1 MKPIQIG
8 DIVGDYRV
16 IAIAGSGGMG
26 AVYKI
31 EHIITKRIE
40 AMKLLPPGLS
50 SDPDQVQRFE
60 REIQVQARLHHPNI
74 VGLYNAVRQGESI
87 ALVMEYVEGES
98 LQRMVEAG
106 PLPVATAV
114 DFASQ
119 VLCALAYAHEA
130 GIIHRDVAPA
140 NIIITP
146 ERVAKLTD
154 FGLARGATDVRLST
168 SGAPLGSP
176 WYMSPEQIRGTGAV
190 DGRTDIYAMGAVLH
204 EMLTGGKLFV
214 AEGSFAVMRAH
225 VEAEPDPPSWRN
237 PEVPAELDE
246 IVRKALA
253 KDPSMRFQKADEFR
267 LALQGVA
274 PGERP
279 IAAAPVLSTPE
290 AENIPDLTAVP
301 VPAPAPAVPV
311 PDAVPAPARVRPI
324 GFHPSR
330 AVIVMALL
338 PTVMLAGFYAMR
350 LIPGVVQARS
360 TGSKPPAAIAKH
372 NEAQVPAAAPSRVEP
387 QAPATVVPAA
397 VVPPAVAPAVV
408 APAPAPAKPPAQ
420 TKKPAVR
427 ARVQSSALAA
437 RRTGKSKPSPA
448 IRVTGGDVL
457 PAAAPAAP
465 APSRSIEVP
474 EPPAPKTDAAADVA
488 ATQRAV
494 SETVPEVTTM
504 SPEAGPAKSQ
514 TGGNWFTRALGKVNP
529 FRKAKAPVDN

>member
-40 AMKLLPPGLS
+40 AMKLLPPGSS
-50 SDPDQVQRFE
+50 SDPEQIHRFE

-74 VGLYNAVRQGESI
+74 VGLYNAVRDGDSI

-106 PLPVATAV
+106 PLPVATAL

-154 FGLARGATDVRLST
+154 FGLARGATDIRLST

-176 WYMSPEQIRGTGAV
+176 WYMSPEQIRGTAAV

-225 VEAEPDPPSWRN
+225 VEVEPDPPSWRN
-237 PEVPAELDE
+237 PEVPAALDE
-246 IVRKALA
+246 IVKKALA
-253 KDPSMRFQKADEFR
+253 KDPAMRFQKADEFR

-274 PGERP
+274 PCERP
-279 IAAAPVLSTPE
+279 IAAAPPLSPPE
-290 AENIPDLTAVP
+290 AENIPSLALAL
-301 VPAPAPAVPV
+301 APAPAR
-311 PDAVPAPARVRPI
+311 AGCVRAHPRLCLCGGP
-324 GFHPSR
+324 GFTLR
-330 AVIVMALL
+330 
-338 PTVMLAGFYAMR
+338 
-350 LIPGVVQARS
+350 
-360 TGSKPPAAIAKH
+360 
-372 NEAQVPAAAPSRVEP
+372 APS
-387 QAPATVVPAA
+387 
-397 VVPPAVAPAVV
+397 
-408 APAPAPAKPPAQ
+408 
-420 TKKPAVR
+420 
-427 ARVQSSALAA
+427 S
-437 RRTGKSKPSPA
+437 
-448 IRVTGGDVL
+448 
-457 PAAAPAAP
+457 
-465 APSRSIEVP
+465 
-474 EPPAPKTDAAADVA
+474 
-488 ATQRAV
+488 
-494 SETVPEVTTM
+494 
-504 SPEAGPAKSQ
+504 
-514 TGGNWFTRALGKVNP
+514 
-529 FRKAKAPVDN
+529 

>member
-1 MKPIQIG
+1 
-8 DIVGDYRV
+8 
-16 IAIAGSGGMG
+16 MG

-40 AMKLLPPGLS
+40 AMKLLPPGSS

-74 VGLYNAVRQGESI
+74 VGLYNAVRQGEST

-168 SGAPLGSP
+168 SGAPIGSP
-176 WYMSPEQIRGTGAV
+176 WYMSPEQIRGTAAV
-190 DGRTDIYAMGAVLH
+190 DGRTDIYAMGAVLQ

-237 PEVPAELDE
+237 PEVPAALDE
-246 IVRKALA
+246 VVRKALA

-279 IAAAPVLSTPE
+279 IAAASVLGTPE

-301 VPAPAPAVPV
+301 VPAPAPDVPM

-330 AVIVMALL
+330 AVVVMALL

-350 LIPGVVQARS
+350 LLPGAARARS
-360 TGSKPPAAIAKH
+360 TGSKPPAAAMAQH
-372 NEAQVPAAAPSRVEP
+372 EAQVPAAAPVRVEP

-397 VVPPAVAPAVV
+397 VVPPAVAPVVV
-408 APAPAPAKPPAQ
+408 APARTPVKPLVE
-420 TKKPAVR
+420 TEKPMVR
-427 ARVQSSALAA
+427 ARVQSSAPAA
-437 RRTGKSKPSPA
+437 RRTGKSEPSHA
-448 IRVTGGDVL
+448 IRVTGSDVL
-457 PAAAPAAP
+457 PAAAIARPAAP

-494 SETVPEVTTM
+494 SETVPEVTTV
-504 SPEAGPAKSQ
+504 SPETAPAKSQ
-514 TGGNWFTRALGKVNP
+514 NGGSWFTRALGKVNP
-529 FRKAKAPVDN
+529 FRKGAKRDSGDAKAPVEKN

>member
-1 MKPIQIG
+1 MKPIHIG
-8 DIVGDYRV
+8 DVVGEYRV

-31 EHIITKRIE
+31 EHVITRRIE
-40 AMKLLPPGLS
+40 AMKLLPPGSS

-74 VGLYNAVRQGESI
+74 VGLYNAVRDGDSI

-119 VLCALAYAHEA
+119 VLSALGYAHES

-154 FGLARGATDVRLST
+154 FGLARGASDVRLST

-225 VEAEPDPPSWRN
+225 VEAEPDPPSLRN
-237 PEVPAELDE
+237 PEVPAALDE
-246 IVRKALA
+246 IVRKAVA
-253 KDPSMRFQKADEFR
+253 KDPARRFQTADEFR
-267 LALQGVA
+267 LALQNVV

-279 IAAAPVLSTPE
+279 IAVPVSAPE
-290 AENIPDLTAVP
+290 AEGVP
-301 VPAPAPAVPV
+301 VPAPTPTPT
-311 PDAVPAPARVRPI
+311 PTQRVR
-324 GFHPSR
+324 GSHSSR
-330 AVIVMALL
+330 AVILMALL
-338 PTVMLAGFYAMR
+338 PTLMLAGFYAMR
-350 LIPGVVQARS
+350 LLPAMAHAR
-360 TGSKPPAAIAKH
+360 TESKTRATAISQH
-372 NEAQVPAAAPSRVEP
+372 DEAQVTPATAVPARVE
-387 QAPATVVPAA
+387 QEAPTT
-397 VVPPAVAPAVV
+397 V
-408 APAPAPAKPPAQ
+408 APAPVAAPAEAEKPVAEARSRPRVPA
-420 TKKPAVR
+420 KVVR
-427 ARVQSSALAA
+427 QAGRSE
-437 RRTGKSKPSPA
+437 PSHA
-448 IRVTGGDVL
+448 IRVTGGELL
-457 PAAAPAAP
+457 PAAVP
-465 APSRSIEVP
+465 APSPTPVRTVEVP
-474 EPPAPKTDAAADVA
+474 EPPVPKKDSVVDGAAESEA
-488 ATQRAV
+488 ALA
-494 SETVPEVTTM
+494 VTTV
-504 SPEAGPAKSQ
+504 SPEAAPAKSQ
-514 TGGNWFTRALGKVNP
+514 NGGSWFTRALGKVNP
-529 FRKAKAPVDN
+529 FRKGAKHEGDGGKAPVEKN

>member
-1 MKPIQIG
+1 
-8 DIVGDYRV
+8 
-16 IAIAGSGGMG
+16 
-26 AVYKI
+26 
-31 EHIITKRIE
+31 
-40 AMKLLPPGLS
+40 
-50 SDPDQVQRFE
+50 VQRFE

-87 ALVMEYVEGES
+87 VLVMEYVEGES

-176 WYMSPEQIRGTGAV
+176 WYMSPEQIRGTAAV

-237 PEVPAELDE
+237 PEVPAALDE

-279 IAAAPVLSTPE
+279 IAAAPVFNTPE
-290 AENIPDLTAVP
+290 AESMPDLTP
-301 VPAPAPAVPV
+301 VPAPVLAPDPAVPMS
-311 PDAVPAPARVRPI
+311 DAVPAPVRVRPV

-350 LIPGVVQARS
+350 LLPGAAHARS
-360 TGSKPPAAIAKH
+360 TGSKPPAAAMQQH
-372 NEAQVPAAAPSRVEP
+372 NEAQVPAAAPLRVEP
-387 QAPATVVPAA
+387 QAPAAVVPAA
-397 VVPPAVAPAVV
+397 VVPPAVAPVVV
-408 APAPAPAKPPAQ
+408 APAPPVVKPPAQ
-420 TKKPAVR
+420 TEKPAVR
-427 ARVQSSALAA
+427 ARVQSSAPAA
-437 RRTGKSKPSPA
+437 RRTGKSEPSHA

-457 PAAAPAAP
+457 PAAAIATPAAH
-465 APSRSIEVP
+465 APSRNIEVP
-474 EPPAPKTDAAADVA
+474 EPPAPKTDAVTDVA

-494 SETVPEVTTM
+494 SETIPEVTTA
-504 SPEAGPAKSQ
+504 SPEAAPAKSPN
-514 TGGNWFTRALGKVNP
+514 GGSWFTRALGKVNP
-529 FRKAKAPVDN
+529 FRKGAKRDSGDAKAPEKN